1 MPLILI
7 RLIRLAGALR
17 CCRSLAGNGHAARL
31 VPCIASHM
39 LVVLL
44 CGFFLISPASAK
56 KDAEPE
62 ADFLTLAAT
71 LVKDGHNERALMAL
85 QNVDLEQE
93 DIDLVRYYTVLGL
106 AQLGLNDLA
115 GAKVSLGQA
124 IKQGQTEPVIYL
136 YLSQAH
142 YGLEEYQETITAIAL
157 SGDAVKT
164 YPALL
169 EMKAQSHWM
178 LQQYSD
184 AWQALLLG
192 KRYFSDDYRFLR
204 RQVFYAIER
213 ELYRLGAEF
222 GREYLKK
229 SKARP
234 EDYVAIGNALRISRQ
249 FDEASSILEIARL
262 NYPTHSIIT
271 KVLAHNYLDQGM
283 VNTAAA
289 IMEQAAAIDSSFV
302 SESAELYRRAG
313 RLHRA
318 LALNARISDS
328 AIKLKQRMAILLGLK
343 QYEKIVGMEAAL
355 FRSGI
360 LNDQHI
366 QYALAYAAFATG
378 NFNLTRRHLE
388 PIKDPELFK
397 RAVELRRLIQ
407 ECEEDSLKCTSV

>member
-1 MPLILI
+1 MSIKFFGCGSKCGNQPASEKRRKQRVSDYLLVILI
-7 RLIRLAGALR
+7 
-17 CCRSLAGNGHAARL
+17 CS
-31 VPCIASHM
+31 
-39 LVVLL
+39 
-44 CGFFLISPASAK
+44 FFLALPVGAK
-56 KDAEPE
+56 EQSEPE

-93 DIDLVRYYTVLGL
+93 DLDLIRYYTVLGL

-115 GAKVSLGQA
+115 GAKVSLGEA
-124 IKQGQTEPVIYL
+124 IRQGQTEPVIFL
-136 YLSQAH
+136 YLAQAH

-178 LQQYSD
+178 LQQFSD

-213 ELYRLGAEF
+213 ELYRLGAEL
-222 GREYLKK
+222 GREYLRK

-249 FDEASSILEIARL
+249 FDEAASILEIARL
-262 NYPTHSIIT
+262 NYPSHSIIA
-271 KVLAHNYLDQGM
+271 KVLAHTYLDQGM

-289 IMEQAAAIDSSFV
+289 IMEQAAVFDATFI

-318 LALNARISDS
+318 LALNARIGDS
-328 AIKLKQRMAILLGLK
+328 AVKLKQRVAILLGLK

-355 FRSGI
+355 LRSGI
-360 LNDQHI
+360 LNEEHI
-366 QYALAYAAFATG
+366 RYALAYAAFATG

-388 PIKDPELFK
+388 PIKDSELFK
-397 RAVELRRLIQ
+397 RAVELRRLMQ
-407 ECEEDSLKCTSV
+407 ECEEDSLKCTTA

>member
-1 MPLILI
+1 MKMLLIKNGFILNRKEQSGSMI
-7 RLIRLAGALR
+7 RQSLSIPRYLMIVLFSILFLA
-17 CCRSLAGNGHAARL
+17 
-31 VPCIASHM
+31 
-39 LVVLL
+39 
-44 CGFFLISPASAK
+44 SPVNAK
-56 KDAEPE
+56 KPSEPE

-71 LVKDGHNERALMAL
+71 LVRDGHNERALMAL
-85 QNVDLEQE
+85 QNVDLEQK
-93 DIDLVRYYTVLGL
+93 DLDLIRYYTVLGL

-115 GAKVSLGQA
+115 SAKVSLGEA
-124 IKQGQTEPVIYL
+124 IKQGQTEPVIFL

-157 SGDAVKT
+157 AGDAIKT

-169 EMKAQSHWM
+169 EMKAQSHWL

-192 KRYFSDDYRFLR
+192 KRYFPDDHRFLR

-213 ELYRLGAEF
+213 ELYRLGAEL

-249 FDEASSILEIARL
+249 FDEAASILEIARL

-283 VNTAAA
+283 VNSAAA
-289 IMEQAAAIDSSFV
+289 IMEQAAAYDATFIN
-302 SESAELYRRAG
+302 ESAELYRRAG

-328 AIKLKQRMAILLGLK
+328 AVKLKQRMAILLGLK
-343 QYEKIVGMEAAL
+343 QYEKIIGMEAAL
-355 FRSGI
+355 LRSGI
-360 LNDQHI
+360 LNEEHI
-366 QYALAYAAFATG
+366 RYALAYAAFATG

-407 ECEEDSLKCTSV
+407 ECEEDSLKCTLV